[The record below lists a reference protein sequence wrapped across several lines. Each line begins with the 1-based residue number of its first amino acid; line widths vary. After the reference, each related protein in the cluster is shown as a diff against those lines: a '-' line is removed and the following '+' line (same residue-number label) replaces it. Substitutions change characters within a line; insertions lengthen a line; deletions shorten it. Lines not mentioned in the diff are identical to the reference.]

1 MSDWGQGVVNNTIEW
16 GRGSTNNSIGWGSV
30 YADSP
35 SGDTALKTSGFANAY
50 SLIFDDSFAPT
61 FEKTTSNCP
70 PGS

>member
-35 SGDTALKTSGFANAY
+35 SGDTY
-50 SLIFDDSFAPT
+50 
-61 FEKTTSNCP
+61 
-70 PGS
+70 